1 MHVSEKTY
9 TEMKKLLKL
18 FLLQFISKYFLESI
32 IFCKT
37 SGADFIA
44 PFHLYKTP
52 SPKPNSVF
60 FITVSKLKKLLL
72 K

>member
-37 SGADFIA
+37 TGADFIA

-52 SPKPNSVF
+52 SPKRNSV

-72 K
+72 